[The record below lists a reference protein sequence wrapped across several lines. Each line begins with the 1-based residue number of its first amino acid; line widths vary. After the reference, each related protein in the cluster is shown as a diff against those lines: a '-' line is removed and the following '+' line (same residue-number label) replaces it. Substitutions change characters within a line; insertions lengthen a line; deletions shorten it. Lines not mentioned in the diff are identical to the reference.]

1 MKKLPSDKNS
11 RFDMTRVGEEEND
24 SENIKST
31 QDVRGKPQERNEKPW
46 FEKELNVLAL
56 LRFVLCEEKRSLLY
70 NKGVL

>member
-31 QDVRGKPQERNEKPW
+31 QDVRGKP
-46 FEKELNVLAL
+46 
-56 LRFVLCEEKRSLLY
+56 
-70 NKGVL
+70 